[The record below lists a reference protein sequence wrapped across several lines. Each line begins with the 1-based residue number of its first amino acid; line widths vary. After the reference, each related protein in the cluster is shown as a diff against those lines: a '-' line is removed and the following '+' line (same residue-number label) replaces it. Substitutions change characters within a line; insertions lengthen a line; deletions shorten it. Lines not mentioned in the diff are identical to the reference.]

1 MKKLLAAIM
10 LCTSLPL
17 AAQHR
22 HNHHHHHHHYRHHG
36 NWNWVAP
43 AVIGGAIAYAIT
55 RPTEPVQ
62 APVNVYPAYPSDLVY
77 IDGVAYRRQLVLI
90 NGYYQEVFVR
100 L

>member
-1 MKKLLAAIM
+1 MKKFLAAIM

-22 HNHHHHHHHYRHHG
+22 HNHHHHHHRHHG

-43 AVIGGAIAYAIT
+43 AVIGGAIAYAVT
-55 RPTEPVQ
+55 RPTAPVQ
-62 APVNVYPAYPSDLVY
+62 PPVSVYPTYPTDLVY